1 MVKKRH
7 GREHVELEAGLVI
20 GQVSPVLT
28 ESWKLL
34 YPERRYIA
42 LSRSGDAV
50 DSGLQAQIR
59 SRPP

>member
-50 DSGLQAQIR
+50 DSGL
-59 SRPP
+59 